1 MRSYPHRMM
10 PIIFFLCAS
19 YSFAQSWS
27 PVDPQNIIP
36 MGKRDII
43 PQEYVIYQM
52 DYQLMKTKLWSA
64 PYEYAQSLMS
74 SNTIITVGLADG
86 SADMFR
92 IVQYDMMEA
101 PLAAQY
107 TDIKTF
113 RGVSISNPYRVIRA
127 DWTKNGF
134 RAVISDL
141 DGKTYIDPY
150 QRNDMANRLVYY
162 AKTYSRE
169 IDWICGT
176 EGADFNGGTHHEQR
190 IVGVCEF
197 RSYRLAVATTGEYS
211 NYFGAMSS
219 SQSALVMAQVV
230 TAVNRVND
238 VYETDFSTRLIL
250 IGNNSSIF
258 YYDSG
263 ADPYSGDACTQLG
276 QNQTTIT
283 DVIGSANY
291 DIGHVF
297 SVGSGGCAGLG
308 VLCSSGN
315 KARGATGLNP
325 PTGDPFYIDYVA
337 HELGH
342 QFGGNHTQNNN
353 CNRNAATAM
362 EPGSA
367 STIMGYAGICSP
379 DVQGNSDAYM
389 HGISLQEIA
398 AEISSTSCEAII
410 STANSAPVVSN
421 VPNYTIPISTPFVLT
436 ASATDADN
444 NPLTYC
450 WEQWDPEVGAAMPPV
465 STNQFGPLF
474 RSLLPTSSPTRYFPN
489 ITSIING
496 TNPTW
501 EELPSITRDMEFR
514 VTVRD
519 LYDGIWGCTD
529 EDNTMISVTATS
541 GPFTVSSQNSATTW
555 PEGSTQTITWNV
567 ANTTAAPVSCAN
579 VDIRLSTDGGL
590 TYPTMLLQNTPNDGS
605 ASVMIPTGVTTTGRI
620 MIRGSNNI
628 FFDINN
634 ANITIEQALPNFTIN
649 LNPKTV
655 SECNDGAVQT
665 TVEVGQIFGFTDPV
679 SLSVINK
686 PPGSIVTFNP
696 QIVMPGSNSTLT
708 ISNLTGL
715 FGTYT
720 PLVRATSTTGIKD
733 SVFTINLLE
742 PPTIAPT
749 LLSPGNNSIDA
760 VITPLL
766 DWQTLAGATQYEYQL
781 AYDNLFANLVTS
793 GTTSID
799 KIQITAPLIVGQQ
812 YYWRVK
818 GINTCGNGVWSSA
831 FTFTTVSCLALMSTN
846 VPINIPSSGAPIVT
860 SIFDCPL
867 DMVITDINI
876 INLTG
881 THSWVDDL
889 KFSIIAPD
897 ASERLIWD
905 RPCDNHD
912 NFSIQ
917 LDDEAANSN
926 WPCPPT
932 DGLTYKPTN
941 TLSFFDGKHS
951 EGIWTLKIQDI
962 ADQDGGSLSTWGLKV
977 CGSLDCQLT
986 VNQTSGTGFGSLPA
1000 AITCAGVGD
1009 TIRLAGLLSGQ
1020 TINIGSSPLL
1030 LDKNLVIKSEGSS
1043 INITGSGSRVFEIGN
1058 SAQVEFV
1065 DVKITAGT
1073 SMSGG
1078 AIKNPGIVKFKNV
1091 TIESN
1096 PSVPGASLITN
1107 TPGAQLFVAGTCNIH
1122 Q

>member
-1 MRSYPHRMM
+1 
-10 PIIFFLCAS
+10 
-19 YSFAQSWS
+19 
-27 PVDPQNIIP
+27 
-36 MGKRDII
+36 
-43 PQEYVIYQM
+43 
-52 DYQLMKTKLWSA
+52 
-64 PYEYAQSLMS
+64 
-74 SNTIITVGLADG
+74 
-86 SADMFR
+86 
-92 IVQYDMMEA
+92 
-101 PLAAQY
+101 
-107 TDIKTF
+107 
-113 RGVSISNPYRVIRA
+113 
-127 DWTKNGF
+127 
-134 RAVISDL
+134 
-141 DGKTYIDPY
+141 
-150 QRNDMANRLVYY
+150 
-162 AKTYSRE
+162 
-169 IDWICGT
+169 
-176 EGADFNGGTHHEQR
+176 
-190 IVGVCEF
+190 
-197 RSYRLAVATTGEYS
+197 
-211 NYFGAMSS
+211 
-219 SQSALVMAQVV
+219 
-230 TAVNRVND
+230 
-238 VYETDFSTRLIL
+238 
-250 IGNNSSIF
+250 
-258 YYDSG
+258 
-263 ADPYSGDACTQLG
+263 
-276 QNQTTIT
+276 
-283 DVIGSANY
+283 
-291 DIGHVF
+291 
-297 SVGSGGCAGLG
+297 
-308 VLCSSGN
+308 
-315 KARGATGLNP
+315 
-325 PTGDPFYIDYVA
+325 
-337 HELGH
+337 
-342 QFGGNHTQNNN
+342 
-353 CNRNAATAM
+353 
-362 EPGSA
+362 
-367 STIMGYAGICSP
+367 
-379 DVQGNSDAYM
+379 
-389 HGISLQEIA
+389 
-398 AEISSTSCEAII
+398 
-410 STANSAPVVSN
+410 
-421 VPNYTIPISTPFVLT
+421 
-436 ASATDADN
+436 
-444 NPLTYC
+444 
-450 WEQWDPEVGAAMPPV
+450 
-465 STNQFGPLF
+465 
-474 RSLLPTSSPTRYFPN
+474 
-489 ITSIING
+489 
-496 TNPTW
+496 
-501 EELPSITRDMEFR
+501 
-514 VTVRD
+514 
-519 LYDGIWGCTD
+519 
-529 EDNTMISVTATS
+529 MISVTATS

>member
-1 MRSYPHRMM
+1 MDEGSSLRHVLRKLLRSKK
-10 PIIFFLCAS
+10 F
-19 YSFAQSWS
+19 
-27 PVDPQNIIP
+27 
-36 MGKRDII
+36 
-43 PQEYVIYQM
+43 
-52 DYQLMKTKLWSA
+52 
-64 PYEYAQSLMS
+64 
-74 SNTIITVGLADG
+74 
-86 SADMFR
+86 
-92 IVQYDMMEA
+92 
-101 PLAAQY
+101 
-107 TDIKTF
+107 
-113 RGVSISNPYRVIRA
+113 
-127 DWTKNGF
+127 
-134 RAVISDL
+134 
-141 DGKTYIDPY
+141 
-150 QRNDMANRLVYY
+150 
-162 AKTYSRE
+162 
-169 IDWICGT
+169 
-176 EGADFNGGTHHEQR
+176 
-190 IVGVCEF
+190 
-197 RSYRLAVATTGEYS
+197 
-211 NYFGAMSS
+211 
-219 SQSALVMAQVV
+219 
-230 TAVNRVND
+230 
-238 VYETDFSTRLIL
+238 
-250 IGNNSSIF
+250 
-258 YYDSG
+258 
-263 ADPYSGDACTQLG
+263 
-276 QNQTTIT
+276 
-283 DVIGSANY
+283 
-291 DIGHVF
+291 
-297 SVGSGGCAGLG
+297 
-308 VLCSSGN
+308 
-315 KARGATGLNP
+315 
-325 PTGDPFYIDYVA
+325 DYVV
-337 HELGH
+337 
-342 QFGGNHTQNNN
+342 
-353 CNRNAATAM
+353 NACDAGREGEAIFRRVYALA
-362 EPGSA
+362 GSKLP
-367 STIMGYAGICSP
+367 IKR
-379 DVQGNSDAYM
+379 
-389 HGISLQEIA
+389 LW
-398 AEISSTSCEAII
+398 ISSMEDAAIQQG
-410 STANSAPVVSN
+410 
-421 VPNYTIPISTPFVLT
+421 F
-436 ASATDADN
+436 
-444 NPLTYC
+444 
-450 WEQWDPEVGAAMPPV
+450 E
-465 STNQFGPLF
+465 
-474 RSLLPTSSPTRYFPN
+474 
-489 ITSIING
+489 
-496 TNPTW
+496 
-501 EELPSITRDMEFR
+501 
-514 VTVRD
+514 
-519 LYDGIWGCTD
+519 
-529 EDNTMISVTATS
+529 
-541 GPFTVSSQNSATTW
+541 
-555 PEGSTQTITWNV
+555 
-567 ANTTAAPVSCAN
+567 
-579 VDIRLSTDGGL
+579 
-590 TYPTMLLQNTPNDGS
+590 
-605 ASVMIPTGVTTTGRI
+605 
-620 MIRGSNNI
+620 
-628 FFDINN
+628 
-634 ANITIEQALPNFTIN
+634 N
-649 LNPKTV
+649 LK
-655 SECNDGAVQT
+655 DGA
-665 TVEVGQIFGFTDPV
+665 
-679 SLSVINK
+679 
-686 PPGSIVTFNP
+686 
-696 QIVMPGSNSTLT
+696 
-708 ISNLTGL
+708 
-715 FGTYT
+715 
-720 PLVRATSTTGIKD
+720 
-733 SVFTINLLE
+733 
-742 PPTIAPT
+742 
-749 LLSPGNNSIDA
+749 
-760 VITPLL
+760 
-766 DWQTLAGATQYEYQL
+766 